1 MKVAVVFN
9 EAYPELKDEYL
20 TEFPKNLGF
29 KPYFDIEKHDPI
41 SEYESIADNLRKSG
55 YEAYILNI
63 LDDVKKFFRDIEKN
77 KPDVIFN
84 FVEIYKD
91 IPELEMG
98 FAGILELLKIPYT
111 GAPPLALGTCQ
122 SKILTKGILSSI
134 GIRVPRFK
142 YLKEPKKIY
151 RINLN
156 YPLIIKPSLEDASVG
171 IDVGAVV
178 TNYTELKNRINYVFK
193 EFKQPVLIEEFID
206 GRELNVAVLGDKRPR
221 ALPISEIDFSKMPD
235 HLHNIVSYQAK
246 WDPLHE
252 AYHKT
257 IPKCP
262 AKLPKNIEEEAKR
275 IAIRAFKAMGCR
287 DYCRVDMRLSKD
299 NELFV
304 LEVNPNPDLTED
316 AGFMRSMRHAG
327 YSYKRA
333 LKTIVDFA
341 ATRGGKK
348 LTQFPAVS

>member
-9 EAYPELKDEYL
+9 EAYPELKDEYQ
-20 TEFPKNLGF
+20 TELPKDLDF
-29 KPYFDIEKHDPI
+29 KPYFDLDESDPI
-41 SEYESIADNLRKSG
+41 AEYESIAKHLRRAG

-63 LDDVKKFFRDIEKN
+63 LDDLHIFLRDLEKN

-98 FAGILELLKIPYT
+98 FSGLMELLKIQYT

-122 SKILTKGILSSI
+122 DKLLTKRILNSI
-134 GIRVPRFK
+134 GVITPKYKYVTVPQKTYRHR
-142 YLKEPKKIY
+142 LK
-151 RINLN
+151 
-156 YPLIIKPSLEDASVG
+156 YPLIVKPALEDASVG
-171 IDVGAVV
+171 IDVEAVV
-178 TNYTELKNRINYVFK
+178 TNYKELKNRVEYIFK
-193 EFKQPVLIEEFID
+193 EFEQPVLIEEFID
-206 GRELNVAVLGDKRPR
+206 GRELNVAVLGEKEPKV
-221 ALPISEIDFSKMPD
+221 LPISEIDFSKMPD

-246 WDPLHE
+246 WEPLHE

-262 AKLPKNIEEEAKR
+262 ARLPKKVESDAIE
-275 IAIRAFKAMGCR
+275 IALKCFKAMGVR
-287 DYCRVDMRLSKD
+287 DYCRVDMRLSDDK
-299 NELFV
+299 ELYV

-341 ATRGGKK
+341 ASRNGKI
-348 LTQFPAVS
+348 